1 MKIELQDLSP
11 VKKTL
16 AIEADPEEVDRETEA
31 VLRTYARRA
40 KVPGFRPGKVPLSLI
55 RTRYAHEIRED
66 VRERLLSKLYTAAT
80 AQKGLQPLGDPH
92 LEEISHEENQP
103 FRFRTTFEVRPEFTV
118 KEYRGIEVREPS
130 AAVTDADVEQALEDL
145 RKSQVRL
152 VTEEGRAASA
162 GDVVVADVDG
172 APEGGEAF
180 RRERVLIEVGA
191 SGNLPAFNEGI
202 LGVVTGSTPQFSVTY
217 PKDYDAKHL
226 AAKTV
231 HYRMVVHEVKRTEYP
246 SLDDEFAKDLGDFEN
261 LAALRVK
268 VRADLEERKRAEAR
282 AAVRQSVLDKV
293 LLANPIPLPEV
304 LVQEETQHRL
314 EDIVRAMIL
323 QGLDPRR
330 MEVDWKELR
339 ERQDEPARKAVHAR
353 LLLDSVASAEPIAV
367 EAAEIEDRIRKEAER
382 IRQDPHELRKSLS
395 KGDGLEALKN
405 QMVREKTLDFLT
417 SIANIHPEG

>member
-11 VKKTL
+11 VRKTL
-16 AIEADPEEVDRETEA
+16 AIEADAEEVEQETEA

-40 KVPGFRPGKVPLSLI
+40 KVPGFRPGKVPLALL

-80 AQKGLQPLGDPH
+80 AQKGLKPLGEPH
-92 LEEISHEENQP
+92 LDELSHEENQP
-103 FRFRTTFEVRPEFTV
+103 FRFRTTFEVQPEFTV
-118 KEYRGIEVREPS
+118 KEYRGIEVREPA
-130 AAVTDADVEQALEDL
+130 AAVTDAEVEQALEDL

-152 VTEEGRAASA
+152 VTEEGRAAST

-172 APEGGEAF
+172 VPEGGEPF

-191 SGNLPAFNEGI
+191 SSNLPAFNEGI
-202 LGVVTGSTPQFSVTY
+202 LGAVTGSTPEFSVSY

-226 AAKTV
+226 AGRTV
-231 HYRMVVHEVKRTEYP
+231 RYHMVVHEVKRTEYP

-261 LAALRVK
+261 LAA
-268 VRADLEERKRAEAR
+268 VREKIRTDLERRKRAEAV
-282 AAVRQSVLDKV
+282 AAVREGVLDKV

-314 EDIVRAMIL
+314 EDVVRAMIV
-323 QGLDPRR
+323 QGLDPRQ
-330 MEVDWKELR
+330 MEIDWKQLR
-339 ERQDEPARKAVHAR
+339 ERQEEPARKAVHAR
-353 LLLDSVASAEPIAV
+353 LLLDSVAGTESIVVEPQ
-367 EAAEIEDRIRKEAER
+367 EIEDRIRKEAKR
-382 IRQDPHELRKSLS
+382 IGQDPRELRKGLS
-395 KGDGLEALKN
+395 KGGGLEALKN